1 MKAVQRGRNPLC
13 IESPNCKKQ
22 IVKSAQNYCS
32 LSLLLILVIFIDC
45 SGYLCWS
52 KRLPIHQR
60 LLRGLPG
67 QYLFPYSSFQTEA
80 QLCSGSACAQF
91 SSPLAWRIP
100 RGMPTGGLLL
110 AYSSL
115 QETVSGPGW
124 AHSLRGPTFLE
135 RIDIPHMK
143 ERFLSQFQQ
152 TWTRRHVV
160 PAADGSSIVTERGTG
175 LRMKLQQRMA
185 KQRGR
190 R

>member
-1 MKAVQRGRNPLC
+1 MVISAGLKDCQYTNVSSEGCLANIFSHIRLSKQKRNF
-13 IESPNCKKQ
+13 
-22 IVKSAQNYCS
+22 V
-32 LSLLLILVIFIDC
+32 LV
-45 SGYLCWS
+45 
-52 KRLPIHQR
+52 P
-60 LLRGLPG
+60 PV
-67 QYLFPYSSFQTEA
+67 P
-80 QLCSGSACAQF
+80 QF
-91 SSPLAWRIP
+91 SSSLAWRIP
-100 RGMPTGGLLL
+100 RGMLTGGQLL

-160 PAADGSSIVTERGTG
+160 PAADGSSIVTENGTD
-175 LRMKLQQRMA
+175 LRRKLQQRMA

-190 R
+190 Q